1 MGTDVYSGCL
11 SPLSYGGEN
20 MIFSSQLKK
29 LDGLSTEERLK
40 TISNHLRKMQEELEY
55 RLSVLDSS
63 NISEIDADET
73 SIYTGGEDIRN
84 IITDTNGNVIYSSA
98 ATLTVK

>member
-1 MGTDVYSGCL
+1 
-11 SPLSYGGEN
+11 